1 MGYYALIFLLG
12 GPALP
17 NFFEIRN
24 NDTETHE
31 VTVEILDSHNSSMLK
46 ESYKLYPG
54 ERTSEAKPPGLLYSI
69 GMKKYTFKISL
80 DDGIEEKTTSVSLHC
95 WSTAVIDIDRENE
108 DPIMIIII
116 TV

>member
-1 MGYYALIFLLG
+1 MIFLLG

-24 NDTETHE
+24 NDAGTHE
-31 VTVEILDSHNSSMLK
+31 VTVEILDSHNSSIFK

-54 ERTSEAKPPGLLYSI
+54 ERASEAKPSGLQYST
-69 GMKKYTFKISL
+69 GMKKYTFKITL
-80 DDGIEEKTTSVSLHC
+80 DNGIEEKNIPISLHR
-95 WSTAVIDIDRENE
+95 WSTAVIDIDWENE
-108 DPIMIIII
+108 DPILIMVY